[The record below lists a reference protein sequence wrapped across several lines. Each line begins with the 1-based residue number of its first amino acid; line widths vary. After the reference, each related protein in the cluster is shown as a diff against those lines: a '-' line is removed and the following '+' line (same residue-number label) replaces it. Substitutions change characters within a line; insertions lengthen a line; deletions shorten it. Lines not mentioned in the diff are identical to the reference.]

1 MYQWS
6 RNWSKTFNY
15 GCVIITE
22 ATQVHSIFF
31 QVITDMTPKST
42 LPKLEVNGYNIIAS
56 LIQWIWTWEN
66 SGRWWG
72 TGRPV
77 CCSPRGCRG
86 VHDLATGR
94 QQQQKSICYSTNI
107 LGMCVSKIKLIFRYI
122 ELPLLLDF
130 SLLVFGKPCC
140 TSSFSFCLRFTWNCH

>member
-15 GCVIITE
+15 GCVIFIE

-56 LIQWIWTWEN
+56 LIQWIWTWAN
-66 SGRWWG
+66 SGRWRG

-77 CCSPRGCRG
+77 CCSPWGCRG
-86 VHDLATGR
+86 GHDLATR
-94 QQQQKSICYSTNI
+94 RQQQKSSCYSTNI
-107 LGMCVSKIKLIFRYI
+107 LGMCVSKIKLIFMYR

-130 SLLVFGKPCC
+130 SLLVFGKHCC